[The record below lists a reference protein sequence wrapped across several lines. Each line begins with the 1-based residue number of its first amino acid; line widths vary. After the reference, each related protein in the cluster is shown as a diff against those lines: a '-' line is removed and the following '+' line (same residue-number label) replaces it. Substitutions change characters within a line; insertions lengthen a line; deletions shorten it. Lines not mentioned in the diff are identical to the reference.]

1 MNRIS
6 ACLITYNEEH
16 NLPRALASLAGVVDE
31 IVIVDSGSTDRTE
44 QLAHEH
50 GVNLYFREWSSYG
63 EQKNFAAECAQNE
76 WIFSMDADEEL
87 SSALQTSLL
96 AWKKKRAEISGL

>member
-1 MNRIS
+1 MTRIS

-44 QLAHEH
+44 ELAQEH
-50 GVNLYFREWSSYG
+50 GANLYFREWSSYG
-63 EQKNFAAECAQNE
+63 EQNNFAAGSAQNE
-76 WIFSMDADEEL
+76 WIFPMDADEEL
-87 SSALQTSLL
+87 SSPLQPFLL
-96 AWKKKRAEISGL
+96 AWKKAEPKFPVY